1 MFEDDHLKETEYQTK
16 DSACPEIVDLD
27 LDHNIIDTCQGP
39 NADEQGMDLRDHDKC
54 PKTVGKELEPCQG
67 IHADEHSTACLPGKQ
82 KDHHNLG
89 EANQDAGL
97 ELLNHVH

>member
-67 IHADEHSTACLPGKQ
+67 IHADEHSTASLPGKQ
-82 KDHHNLG
+82 KDYHNLG
-89 EANQDAGL
+89 EANQDADL
-97 ELLNHVH
+97 ELLNHVC